1 MEFMNCLATAAETI
15 GQWGFSE
22 GFASIMS
29 EIENPTF
36 VGWLVKGLLDAV
48 GNYGWAVVLFTVIL
62 KIITLPLDFWQ
73 RFSMKKNAKMM
84 SELAP
89 IMAKLDKAYANDKN
103 KLNQE
108 KQKLYK
114 KHGYNMLSGCLPMIV
129 TMTIFFVMF
138 GGLNQCSA
146 YVNLKVYSELS
157 VHYTDTLS
165 AELSKHT
172 EEYESK
178 RYDIL
183 LSGKSTAIEDYK
195 TWLGGQGVAES
206 AFDAEISAATS
217 RFLWITNISRPDTW
231 VESFPETAEKFTGTL
246 TKKYRAYKDEFDSE
260 LYGEIYKGISEQGV
274 GYKVG
279 DKHWNGLMIL
289 PVLSIALSFLS
300 TFISNKT
307 SKKKNEEEQQL
318 DPNAAAAQSSNKVMM
333 FVMPVIM
340 GVFGFVYTATFA
352 LYMVCSSLLS
362 ILFTLAMNPIIDR
375 RIAKIES
382 KVEKPDYRRK

>member
-1 MEFMNCLATAAETI
+1 M
-15 GQWGFSE
+15 W
-22 GFASIMS
+22 
-29 EIENPTF
+29 
-36 VGWLVKGLLDAV
+36 
-48 GNYGWAVVLFTVIL
+48 
-62 KIITLPLDFWQ
+62 II
-73 RFSMKKNAKMM
+73 
-84 SELAP
+84 
-89 IMAKLDKAYANDKN
+89 
-103 KLNQE
+103 
-108 KQKLYK
+108 
-114 KHGYNMLSGCLPMIV
+114 
-129 TMTIFFVMF
+129 
-138 GGLNQCSA
+138 
-146 YVNLKVYSELS
+146 
-157 VHYTDTLS
+157 
-165 AELSKHT
+165 
-172 EEYESK
+172 
-178 RYDIL
+178 
-183 LSGKSTAIEDYK
+183 
-195 TWLGGQGVAES
+195 
-206 AFDAEISAATS
+206 
-217 RFLWITNISRPDTW
+217 NISRPDTW

-307 SKKKNEEEQQL
+307 SKKKNGEEQQL

-333 FVMPVIM
+333 FVM